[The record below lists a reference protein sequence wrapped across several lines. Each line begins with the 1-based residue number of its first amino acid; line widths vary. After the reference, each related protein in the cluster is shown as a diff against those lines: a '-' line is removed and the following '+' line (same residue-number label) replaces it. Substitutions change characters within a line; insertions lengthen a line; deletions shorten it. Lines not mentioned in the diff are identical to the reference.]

1 MGKKTI
7 VYLPGQGRNMSIAF
21 ILLCFW
27 FYNKN
32 SEKCLVNACSKAIIL
47 WVALAYFSLE
57 ILSIFNKVTF
67 SALVFFWG
75 SINILLLID
84 AILEC
89 IKLKSGKVF
98 VLQIVNVFK
107 KNMIWVVLFIG
118 LFYLA
123 LKTVPYNWDSM
134 TYHLSRIA
142 NWAQNRSVAHYSTHN
157 IREIVSPVL
166 AEFVNLHVYILSGK
180 RDYLFNFLQCFSTLM
195 NTWLIYEI
203 SRKIGCGRRYA
214 YMAAF
219 LFFSAPSIFGEALST
234 HVDQFATL
242 WLYYYTE
249 LMQEDCLHN
258 DKNTIQN
265 CVIMAICIAFGY
277 LAKPSVL
284 IGMALLLV
292 VLLVQCIKRKDSLI
306 IIGKLLLWVIPS
318 MFLFLLPE
326 FYRNLQSFSALTLPI
341 AGQRQL
347 VGTFKPLYVL
357 VNGIKNLSFNLPNIY
372 LYESDYWIAAIVYRI
387 AGLLG
392 VPIDDPSI
400 SEDGRAFYLHEAQTY
415 EPDMAVN
422 AVLLLAFLL
431 CFIWGIFRIKK
442 QTNSY
447 AKKYSMIVAV
457 IFIIFCCL
465 VRWEPYVSRYMISY
479 LALLCPMIAYE
490 TEDFSKNFSLPMGRA
505 FLFPVILF
513 MCCIELFG
521 LSVYH
526 TKISMYGSDGRFK
539 GYFYNRQE
547 IYSDYDEVCNI
558 VISKGYKTVGLVLSG
573 DSYEY
578 PIWQRLN
585 GSVELINH
593 VMVVNESAQYEERDF
608 IPECIISTKVM
619 GDEIEYNKSVYKQ
632 NAISKGNSELWLY
645 EINREKW

>member
-1 MGKKTI
+1 
-7 VYLPGQGRNMSIAF
+7 
-21 ILLCFW
+21 
-27 FYNKN
+27 
-32 SEKCLVNACSKAIIL
+32 
-47 WVALAYFSLE
+47 
-57 ILSIFNKVTF
+57 
-67 SALVFFWG
+67 
-75 SINILLLID
+75 
-84 AILEC
+84 
-89 IKLKSGKVF
+89 
-98 VLQIVNVFK
+98 
-107 KNMIWVVLFIG
+107 
-118 LFYLA
+118 
-123 LKTVPYNWDSM
+123 
-134 TYHLSRIA
+134 
-142 NWAQNRSVAHYSTHN
+142 
-157 IREIVSPVL
+157 
-166 AEFVNLHVYILSGK
+166 
-180 RDYLFNFLQCFSTLM
+180 
-195 NTWLIYEI
+195 
-203 SRKIGCGRRYA
+203 
-214 YMAAF
+214 MAAF

-242 WLYYYTE
+242 WLLIFLYYYIE
-249 LMQEDCLHN
+249 LMQDECLHN
-258 DKNTIQN
+258 DKNTVQN
-265 CVIMAICIAFGY
+265 CIIMAICIAFGY
-277 LAKPSVL
+277 LTKPSVL

-400 SEDGRAFYLHEAQTY
+400 SEDGRAFYLHAAQTY

-442 QTNSY
+442 QTNGY
-447 AKKYSMIVAV
+447 AKKYSMTVAV

-479 LALLCPMIAYE
+479 LALLCPMIAFE
-490 TEDFSKNFSLPMGRA
+490 TEDFSENFIYPVGRA
-505 FLFPVILF
+505 FLFPAILF

-526 TKISMYGSDGRFK
+526 TKISMYGSDDRFK

-558 VISKGYKTVGLVLSG
+558 VKSKGYKTIGLVLSG

-585 GSVELINH
+585 SSAELINH
-593 VMVVNESAQYEERDF
+593 IMVMNESVQYEKTDF
-608 IPECIISTKVM
+608 MPECIISTKVM
-619 GDEIEYNKSVYKQ
+619 GDEIEYNEFVYEL
-632 NAISKGNSELWLY
+632 NTDIDSNSELWLY
-645 EINREKW
+645 EINRKK